1 VWVRFIGFGL
11 AMLIAAPAQ
20 AEWVLVA
27 EGATGSAWYMDAARV
42 TKKSGRVQAWAKID
56 YSRDASVK
64 YRSEMRLFSFICD
77 DRKFKVL
84 SYTEYDSYGKVVGT
98 NSVNDT
104 LSAYDYQPVTPESIV
119 EGLLLAACA
128 L

>member
-1 VWVRFIGFGL
+1 MRVRFIALGFAAL
-11 AMLIAAPAQ
+11 FAAPAQ

-27 EGATGSAWYMDAARV
+27 EGTTGSAWYLDAARV

-64 YRSEMRLFSFICD
+64 YRSEMRLFSFICEE
-77 DRKFKVL
+77 RKFKVL
-84 SYTEYDSYGKVVGT
+84 SYTEYDSYGKVVGA
-98 NSVNDT
+98 NSFNDS
-104 LSAYDYQPVTPESIV
+104 LSGYDYKPVTPETIA
-119 EGLLLAACA
+119 EGLLVTACA